1 MAIKTSRLA
10 VAVLYLFGLF
20 AQPLRAQVDEADAT
34 NAEAAVGQTPIGVVP
49 LQALTSPL
57 DGFGS
62 ALPTLG
68 SVQISNLPSKLPAVF
83 APAETALKKTAAR
96 PVSAA
101 MAIPKPK
108 PMPQTQNDGQPLQ
121 ALRAGPD
128 STARPQA
135 KRPAAIVRGL
145 AILGRTAKKIL
156 FKPSSLESDD
166 GRADFTAL
174 TAPSASAAIPALS
187 QGTFPDAGRAR
198 LAPAALANGASDG
211 ENSVPTAASAAPN
224 AAPPAK
230 TWHYLAGVFMGQVAN
245 NALQV
250 ALPLVLLK
258 ITSSL
263 STVGFA
269 TAMAAAMDAAGTLI
283 GGRLAARVHPKKLLA
298 GAAAGRALTLAL
310 IPAFWAGGLGLAP
323 ILGVYMI
330 DSLIRG
336 VADTARNTMPMA
348 LAGKGKT
355 ALDGLNSRYQTAFE
369 SGGLLGPFVM
379 GGLLAW
385 TGLASANWMIPVA
398 FAAAAA
404 FFLLMPRGRL
414 DQANADAPGAAA
426 GTFSGSLRLLRKSPV
441 LRLAMLATLL
451 VTVYPLK
458 GVLPALFAK
467 NILGAP
473 DQTAWLV
480 GAFGLGGVLGS
491 LLYGRLY
498 KKISAPAW
506 LKWGAAGVLV
516 FAAAMAPHAFLPMAL
531 GCLFFAVTNVMARV
545 SVASTLQSSIPQ
557 GAEGPVMGLAR
568 FSGNMMSVALKFGVG
583 LAFAVASPSHAF
595 LIIGAGLAAVAA
607 AQLWLSRRLTVVALA
622 GALAA
627 ATKPGLKPAPSLAH
641 GLPGRIIVVEGLDGS
656 GKSTQMEMLK
666 ESLESQGLN
675 VVTTRWNSSE
685 LVADTVK
692 KAKRERTLTPASF
705 AALNAADLTDRI
717 EKVILP
723 ALREGSI
730 VLSDRYFYTA
740 LARDSVRG
748 NDPDWLRQLYASAI
762 RPDLTFYFRL
772 PVETAIG
779 RVLARTEDRLKLS
792 EDFGEDNPP
801 AGVLGQNYYAAGRDM
816 DFSAD
821 DAENFRI
828 FQGRV
833 AASYDA
839 QSKQF
844 GFQTLDA
851 RQDRESLHQTI
862 LTRTGKVLGP
872 LSAYKRK
879 NDPAAVGTDL
889 FDKNPADDPENIREN
904 YQHPK
909 RGVHFY
915 FRNMLLP
922 MQERFAQLMDHS
934 IMPRVFLHGSPH
946 IDNYAKSAQGAAMVD
961 FDRSRYGPYAWD
973 LSRLMV
979 SVSLRR
985 KKPAEGLLHAKAL
998 RQLKKGYLHGLRHPN
1013 RPFSESRILK
1023 DKEPKEE
1030 EVSTNAYLKADKS
1043 WTQEMRAD
1051 SLPPNDPRIKTLLD
1065 GYLKNR
1071 GETGLLKKYFVEEA
1085 GRGRGSMAFRDIFL
1099 LVLAP
1104 KNPKSRRDRIFLN
1117 FKQVRSD
1124 PDTRWYTNPFPSDG
1138 QRMLKA
1144 GALYAPGWELR
1155 PGYATLDGVEY
1166 HVRQIQP
1173 QNAKIKKMLDKE
1185 QQEDFVYAVGT
1196 QLGRAHGLSAQ
1207 DSAPKIEEHL
1217 ETYWDDLVAA
1227 ALVMRDEIAAAHAR
1241 YLEKLEKTSDKKN
1254 HGS

>member
-1 MAIKTSRLA
+1 VAIKASRLA

-20 AQPLRAQVDEADAT
+20 AQPLRAQTDEADAT
-34 NAEAAVGQTPIGVVP
+34 NAGASVRQISLNAVS
-49 LQALTSPL
+49 LQALASPL
-57 DGFGS
+57 DGFAS
-62 ALPTLG
+62 ELPSLG
-68 SVQISNLPSKLPAVF
+68 SVQISNLPSQLPAVF
-83 APAETALKKTAAR
+83 APAETAPKKAAAR
-96 PVSAA
+96 PASAA
-101 MAIPKPK
+101 AALPESELP
-108 PMPQTQNDGQPLQ
+108 PQAQSGARPLQ
-121 ALRAGPD
+121 ALQAESARAAA
-128 STARPQA
+128 SKA
-135 KRPAAIVRGL
+135 KRPAAIMRGL
-145 AILGRTAKKIL
+145 SALGGTARKIL

-166 GRADFTAL
+166 GRADFTAPA
-174 TAPSASAAIPALS
+174 APTPGTAIPTPSGENSLPAAGKAL
-187 QGTFPDAGRAR
+187 
-198 LAPAALANGASDG
+198 LAPAALAGGASG
-211 ENSVPTAASAAPN
+211 GGNFVPTAAPAAPD

-230 TWHYLAGVFMGQVAN
+230 TWHYLVGVFMGQVAN

-298 GAAAGRALTLAL
+298 GAAAARALTLAL
-310 IPAFWAGGLGLAP
+310 IPIFWAGGLGLAP
-323 ILGVYMI
+323 ILGVYML

-348 LAGKGKT
+348 LAGKSKT

-385 TGLASANWMIPVA
+385 TGLAAANWMIPAA

-404 FFLLMPRGRL
+404 LFILMPRGGLARTKS
-414 DQANADAPGAAA
+414 DAPGGAT
-426 GTFSGSLRLLRKSPV
+426 GTFTDSLRLLRKNPA

-498 KKISAPAW
+498 KKISAPSW

-516 FAAAMAPHAFLPMAL
+516 FGAAMAPHAFLPMAL

-545 SVASTLQSSIPQ
+545 SVVSTLQSSIPQ

-595 LIIGAGLAAVAA
+595 LIIGLGLAAVAA
-607 AQLWLSRRLTVVALA
+607 AQLWLSRRLAAVALA

-627 ATKPGLKPAPSLAH
+627 VKPGLKPAPSPAH

-666 ESLESQGLN
+666 ESLESQGLK

-685 LVADTVK
+685 LVAETVK

-705 AALNAADLTDRI
+705 AALNAADLADRL

-748 NDPDWLRQLYASAI
+748 NDPAWLRQLYASAI

-792 EDFGEDNPP
+792 EDFSEDNPP
-801 AGVLGQNYYAAGRDM
+801 AGILGQNYYAAGRDM

-851 RQDRESLHQTI
+851 RQDRESLHQAV
-862 LTRTGKVLGP
+862 LARTGKALGP

-879 NDPAAVGTDL
+879 DDPAAAGTDL
-889 FDKNPADDPENIREN
+889 FDKNPADDAENIREN

-934 IMPRVFLHGSPH
+934 IMPQVFLHGSPH
-946 IDNYAKSAQGAAMVD
+946 IDNYAKSARGAAMVD

-973 LSRLMV
+973 LARLMV
-979 SVSLRR
+979 SVSLRQ
-985 KKPAEGLLHAKAL
+985 KKPAAELLHAKVL
-998 RQLKKGYLHGLRHPN
+998 RQLKKGYLHGLRHPA
-1013 RPFSESRILK
+1013 RPFSEVRTLK
-1023 DKEPKEE
+1023 DKEPKKDEA
-1030 EVSTNAYLKADKS
+1030 STDAYLKAGKG

-1051 SLPPNDPRIKTLLD
+1051 PLSPTDPRIKSLLD

-1071 GETGLLKKYFVEEA
+1071 GETSLLKKYLVEEA

-1099 LVLAP
+1099 VVLAP

-1138 QRMLKA
+1138 RRMLAA
-1144 GALYAPGWELR
+1144 GNLYAPGWELR

-1166 HVRQIQP
+1166 YVRQIQP

-1185 QQEDFVYAVGT
+1185 LQEDFVYAAGT
-1196 QLGRAHGLSAQ
+1196 QLGRAHALSAQ
-1207 DSAPKIEEHL
+1207 NSAGKIEEHL
-1217 ETYWDDLVAA
+1217 EAYWDVLVAA
-1227 ALVMRDEIAAAHAR
+1227 ALAMRDEIAAAHAR
-1241 YLEKLEKTSDKKN
+1241 YLKNLEAPQKAESRGD
-1254 HGS
+1254 